1 MTTSVCGLAKNII
14 TMNLQGFYN
23 EETLNE
29 LLDNKQISKM
39 EYIYHHSP
47 EMKEDFV
54 DFCHDS
60 GLEMNESS
68 AQKYMEYRRALEETA
83 DV

>member
-1 MTTSVCGLAKNII
+1 ME
-14 TMNLQGFYN
+14 LQGFYN

-29 LLDNKQISKM
+29 LLDNKQISTM

-60 GLEMNESS
+60 ALEINESA
-68 AQKYMEYRRALEETA
+68 AQKYMEYRLTLENTA